1 MEDKSEYLDENLEE
15 AYRQAEFDE
24 LCDYFIAVQKGLQ
37 VEDPRPN
44 FSFIT
49 DELEAEAKSYASCL
63 CNVMEE
69 FNGTLVKRR

>member
-1 MEDKSEYLDENLEE
+1 MKDKLEYLDENMEE
-15 AYRQAEFDE
+15 AYRQVEFDE

-37 VEDPRPN
+37 IEDPRPN

-49 DELEAEAKSYASCL
+49 DELEAKAKSYASCL
-63 CNVMEE
+63 CDVMEE